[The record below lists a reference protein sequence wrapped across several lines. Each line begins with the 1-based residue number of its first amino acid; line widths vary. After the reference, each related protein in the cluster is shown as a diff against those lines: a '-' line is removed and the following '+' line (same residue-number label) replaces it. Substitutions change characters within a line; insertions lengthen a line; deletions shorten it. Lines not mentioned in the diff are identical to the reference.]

1 MSAMMIS
8 PNKQS
13 KYSVNKHLQKIREFI
28 QYDLWRQSHIDIHAP
43 KKRWLYR
50 FLQTIILVARGFK
63 DQVLVVRANSLSFA
77 LLFAFIPMMALI
89 YAIARGFGFE
99 EIVKNTISSSFLAE
113 ANIAPVLLEWIERY
127 LETAREGLF
136 LGIGLI
142 VLIWAVYAFFNMLEN
157 SFNSIWNVKQS
168 RSFGR
173 RMTNYVMTLLLVPVL
188 VVVTSGISI
197 FLNSTEVLASVLD
210 AIVPIR
216 KFMLRL
222 IPFLAT
228 AGVFTWIFIAIPN
241 TKVKFSSAIIPG
253 ILMGLLYQV
262 VQALSMY
269 LVVLFTRMSIVYG
282 AFSAIPL
289 VLIWLHITCW
299 LLLVGAE
306 LAFAIQ
312 NNDLFAYEKD
322 LETMSRRYKDYVM
335 LYLLSVIIRRFEAGE
350 QPQTIQQMAAENQ
363 LPIRLVQQLL
373 SRMED
378 ANIIRRI
385 YIEDEE
391 EQSFVPALN
400 TRSITVEMVI
410 GRISA
415 QGTEEFLQHTPAEM
429 QAFWQRYQQMIDA
442 NHSDDI
448 LVSELA

>member
-1 MSAMMIS
+1 MR
-8 PNKQS
+8 QR
-13 KYSVNKHLQKIREFI
+13 LQHFKEFI
-28 QYDLWRQSHIDIHAP
+28 QYDLWRQSHITIHAP
-43 KKRWLYR
+43 KKRLLYR
-50 FLQTIILVARGFK
+50 ILQTIILVGRGFK
-63 DQVLVVRANSLSFA
+63 NQVLVVRANSLSFA

-99 EIVKNTISSSFLAE
+99 EVVKNTISTSFLAE
-113 ANIAPVLLEWIERY
+113 ANLSHVLFEWIERY
-127 LETAREGLF
+127 LETARDGFF
-136 LGIGLI
+136 LGVGLV

-173 RMTNYVMTLLLVPVL
+173 RMTNYVMTLLLVPIL
-188 VVVTSGISI
+188 VVMTSGISI
-197 FLNSTEVLASVLD
+197 FLNSTEVLSPVLE
-210 AIVPIR
+210 AIEPIR
-216 KFMLRL
+216 KFMLRF
-222 IPFLAT
+222 IPFVAAT
-228 AGVFTWIFIAIPN
+228 GVFTWIFIAIPN
-241 TKVKFSSAIIPG
+241 TKVKFTSAIIPG
-253 ILMGLLYQV
+253 IVMGLLYQV

-282 AFSAIPL
+282 AFSIIPL
-289 VLIWLHITCW
+289 VLIWLNITCW
-299 LLLVGAE
+299 LLLIGAE

-322 LETMSRRYKDYVM
+322 LEKMSRRYKDYVM

-350 QPQTIQQMAAENQ
+350 APQTAQDMATINQ

-373 SRMED
+373 SRMEET
-378 ANIIRRI
+378 NIVRRV
-385 YIEDEE
+385 YIENEE
-391 EQSFVPALN
+391 DHAFVPALD
-400 TRSITVEMVI
+400 TKTITVEMVI

>member
-1 MSAMMIS
+1 M
-8 PNKQS
+8 NKR
-13 KYSVNKHLQKIREFI
+13 LQQIREFI
-28 QYDLWRQSHIDIHAP
+28 QYDLWRQSHMEIHAP

-99 EIVKNTISSSFLAE
+99 EIVKSTISSSFLAE
-113 ANIAPVLLEWIERY
+113 ANVATVLLEWIERY
-127 LETAREGLF
+127 LETARDGLF

-142 VLIWAVYAFFNMLEN
+142 VLIWAVYAFFNLLEN

-168 RSFGR
+168 RSFAR

-210 AIVPIR
+210 GIVPIR
-216 KFMLRL
+216 KFMLRFL
-222 IPFLAT
+222 PFVAT
-228 AGVFTWIFIAIPN
+228 TGVFTWIFIAIPN

-253 ILMGLLYQV
+253 TLMGLLYQV

-269 LVVLFTRMSIVYG
+269 LVVLFTRMSFVYG

-289 VLIWLHITCW
+289 VLIWLNITCW
-299 LLLVGAE
+299 LLLIGAE

-312 NNDLFAYEKD
+312 NNDMFAYEKD
-322 LETMSRRYKDYVM
+322 LKAMSRRYKDYVM

-350 QPQTIQQMAAENQ
+350 APQTAQDMAADNQ

-373 SRMED
+373 SRLEETV
-378 ANIIRRI
+378 IVRRV

-391 EQSFVPALN
+391 EHAFIPALD
-400 TRSITVEMVI
+400 TKAITVEMVI

>member
-1 MSAMMIS
+1 M
-8 PNKQS
+8 
-13 KYSVNKHLQKIREFI
+13 KYSVNKRLQQIREFI
-28 QYDLWRQSHIDIHAP
+28 QYDLWRQPHTAIHSP
-43 KKRWLYR
+43 KKRLWYR
-50 FLQTIILVARGFK
+50 TLQTIILVARGFK
-63 DQVLVVRANSLSFA
+63 DQVLVVRANSLSFS

-99 EIVKNTISSSFLAE
+99 EVIQEILSGSFLDE
-113 ANIAPVLLEWIERY
+113 ANIAPVLIDWIERY

-157 SFNSIWNVKQS
+157 SFNSIWNVKKT
-168 RSFGR
+168 RSFTR
-173 RMTNYVMTLLLVPVL
+173 RLTNYLITLLLVPVL

-197 FLNSTEVLASVLD
+197 FLNSTEILASVLD
-210 AIVPIR
+210 AIEPIR
-216 KFMLRL
+216 KFMLRF
-222 IPFLAT
+222 IPFVAT
-228 AGVFTWIFIAIPN
+228 AGVFTWIFVAIPN

-253 ILMGLLYQV
+253 ILMGLLYQL

-322 LETMSRRYKDYVM
+322 LKAMSRRYKDYVM
-335 LYLLSVIIRRFEAGE
+335 LYLLSIIIRRFEAGE
-350 QPQTIQQMAAENQ
+350 APQTAQELAAENK

-373 SRMED
+373 SRLEET
-378 ANIIRRI
+378 NIVLRVHV
-385 YIEDEE
+385 EDEE
-391 EQSFVPALN
+391 EQAFVPALE
-400 TRSITVEMVI
+400 TKSITVEMVI

-415 QGTEEFLQHTPAEM
+415 QGTEEFLLHTPTEM

-448 LVSELA
+448 LVSELS

>member
-1 MSAMMIS
+1 M
-8 PNKQS
+8 NKR
-13 KYSVNKHLQKIREFI
+13 LQQIREFV
-28 QYDLWRQSHIDIHAP
+28 QYDLWRQSHMEIHAP

-99 EIVKNTISSSFLAE
+99 EIVKSTISSSFLAE
-113 ANIAPVLLEWIERY
+113 ANVATVLLEWIERY
-127 LETAREGLF
+127 LETARDGLF

-142 VLIWAVYAFFNMLEN
+142 VLIWAVYAFFNLLEN

-168 RSFGR
+168 RSFAR

-210 AIVPIR
+210 GIVPIR
-216 KFMLRL
+216 KFMLRFL
-222 IPFLAT
+222 PFVAT
-228 AGVFTWIFIAIPN
+228 TGVFTWIFIAIPN

-269 LVVLFTRMSIVYG
+269 LVVLFTRMSFVYG

-289 VLIWLHITCW
+289 VLIWLNVTCW
-299 LLLVGAE
+299 LLLIGAE

-312 NNDLFAYEKD
+312 NNDMFAYEKD
-322 LETMSRRYKDYVM
+322 LKAMSRRYKDYVM

-350 QPQTIQQMAAENQ
+350 SPQTAQEMAADNQ

-373 SRMED
+373 SRLEET
-378 ANIIRRI
+378 AIVRRV

-391 EQSFVPALN
+391 EHAFIPALD
-400 TRSITVEMVI
+400 TKSITVEMVI

>member
-1 MSAMMIS
+1 M
-8 PNKQS
+8 
-13 KYSVNKHLQKIREFI
+13 E
-28 QYDLWRQSHIDIHAP
+28 IHAP
-43 KKRWLYR
+43 KKRLLYR

-77 LLFAFIPMMALI
+77 LLFAFIPMLALI

-99 EIVKNTISSSFLAE
+99 ETVQNTISSSFLAE
-113 ANIAPVLLEWIERY
+113 ANVAPVLLEWIERY
-127 LETAREGLF
+127 LETARGGLF

-168 RSFGR
+168 RSFAR

-197 FLNSTEVLASVLD
+197 FLNSTEIIAPVLD
-210 AIVPIR
+210 GILPIR
-216 KFMLRL
+216 KFMLRFL
-222 IPFLAT
+222 PFIAT
-228 AGVFTWIFIAIPN
+228 SGVFTWIFIAIPN

-253 ILMGLLYQV
+253 ILMGLLYQL
-262 VQALSMY
+262 VQALSMF

-289 VLIWLHITCW
+289 VLIWLNITCW
-299 LLLVGAE
+299 LLLIGAE

-322 LETMSRRYKDYVM
+322 IKTMSRRYKDYVM
-335 LYLLSVIIRRFEAGE
+335 LYLLSMIIRRFEAGE
-350 QPQTIQQMAAENQ
+350 TPLTAQEMAANNQ
-363 LPIRLVQQLL
+363 LPIRLVQELLTQLEEIAIVH
-373 SRMED
+373 RVYVED
-378 ANIIRRI
+378 K
-385 YIEDEE
+385 EDPA
-391 EQSFVPALN
+391 FVPALD
-400 TRSITVEMVI
+400 TKTITVEMVI

-429 QAFWQRYQQMIDA
+429 QAFWTRYQQMIDA

>member
-1 MSAMMIS
+1 M
-8 PNKQS
+8 
-13 KYSVNKHLQKIREFI
+13 
-28 QYDLWRQSHIDIHAP
+28 DIHTP

-77 LLFAFIPMMALI
+77 LLFAFIPMLALI

-99 EIVKNTISSSFLAE
+99 ETVQNTISSSFLAE
-113 ANIAPVLLEWIERY
+113 ANVAPVLLEWIERY

-168 RSFGR
+168 RSFAR

-197 FLNSTEVLASVLD
+197 FLNSTEILAPVLD
-210 AIVPIR
+210 GILPIR
-216 KFMLRL
+216 KFMLRFL
-222 IPFLAT
+222 PFVAT

-253 ILMGLLYQV
+253 ILMGLLYQL
-262 VQALSMY
+262 VQALSMF

-289 VLIWLHITCW
+289 VLIWLNITCW
-299 LLLVGAE
+299 LLLIGAE

-322 LETMSRRYKDYVM
+322 LKAMSRRYKDYVM
-335 LYLLSVIIRRFEAGE
+335 LYLLSVIIRRFEVGATPLTAQE
-350 QPQTIQQMAAENQ
+350 MAANNQ
-363 LPIRLVQQLL
+363 LPIRLVQELL
-373 SRMED
+373 SRLEET
-378 ANIIRRI
+378 AIVHRV
-385 YIEDEE
+385 YIEDKED
-391 EQSFVPALN
+391 QAFVPALD
-400 TRSITVEMVI
+400 TKTITVEMVI

-429 QAFWQRYQQMIDA
+429 QTFWLRYQQMIDA

>member
-1 MSAMMIS
+1 MNPRI
-8 PNKQS
+8 QR
-13 KYSVNKHLQKIREFI
+13 LREFI
-28 QYDLWRQSHIDIHAP
+28 QYDLWRQSHIGVHSP
-43 KKRWLYR
+43 KKRLLYR
-50 FLQTIILVARGFK
+50 LLQTIILVGRGFK

-99 EIVKNTISSSFLAE
+99 EVLKEIISGSFLAE

-157 SFNSIWNVKQS
+157 SFNSIWNVKKT

-173 RMTNYVMTLLLVPVL
+173 RLTNYVMTLLLVPIL

-197 FLNSTEVLASVLD
+197 FLNSTEVLAPVLQ
-210 AIVPIR
+210 AIEPIR
-216 KFMLRL
+216 KFMLRF
-222 IPFLAT
+222 IPFVAT
-228 AGVFTWIFIAIPN
+228 SAVFIWIFMAIPN

-253 ILMGLLYQV
+253 VVMGLLYQV
-262 VQALSMY
+262 VQALSMF
-269 LVVLFTRMSIVYG
+269 LVVLFARMSIVYG

-289 VLIWLHITCW
+289 VLIWLNITCW
-299 LLLVGAE
+299 LLLIGAE

-312 NNDLFAYEKD
+312 NNDLFAYERD
-322 LETMSRRYKDYVM
+322 IENMSRRYKDYVM
-335 LYLLSVIIRRFEAGE
+335 LYLLSVIVRRFEQGTS
-350 QPQTIQQMAAENQ
+350 PQTAKQMAEDNQ

-373 SRMED
+373 SRLEE
-378 ANIIRRI
+378 ISIVRRV
-385 YIEDEE
+385 YVEKEE
-391 EQSFVPALN
+391 EEAFVPAMD
-400 TRSITVEMVI
+400 TRMITVEMVI

-415 QGTEEFLQHTPAEM
+415 QGTEEFLQHTPQEM
-429 QAFWQRYQQMIDA
+429 QAFWQSYLQMIES
-442 NHSDDI
+442 NPSDDI
-448 LVSELA
+448 LVRDL

>member
-1 MSAMMIS
+1 MNPRI
-8 PNKQS
+8 QR
-13 KYSVNKHLQKIREFI
+13 LREFI
-28 QYDLWRQSHIDIHAP
+28 QYDLWRQSHIGVHAP
-43 KKRWLYR
+43 KKRLLYR
-50 FLQTIILVARGFK
+50 LLQTIILVGRGFK

-99 EIVKNTISSSFLAE
+99 EVLKEIISGSFLAE

-157 SFNSIWNVKQS
+157 SFNSIWNVKKT

-173 RMTNYVMTLLLVPVL
+173 RLTNYVMTLLLVPIL

-197 FLNSTEVLASVLD
+197 FLNSTEVLAPVLQ
-210 AIVPIR
+210 AIEPIR
-216 KFMLRL
+216 KFMLRF
-222 IPFLAT
+222 IPFVAT
-228 AGVFTWIFIAIPN
+228 SAVFIWIFMAIPN

-253 ILMGLLYQV
+253 VVMGLLYQV
-262 VQALSMY
+262 VQALSMF
-269 LVVLFTRMSIVYG
+269 LVVLFARMSIVYG

-289 VLIWLHITCW
+289 VLIWLNITCW
-299 LLLVGAE
+299 LLLIGAE

-312 NNDLFAYEKD
+312 NNDLFAYERD
-322 LETMSRRYKDYVM
+322 IENMSRRYKDYVM
-335 LYLLSVIIRRFEAGE
+335 LYLLSVIVRRFEQGTS
-350 QPQTIQQMAAENQ
+350 PQTAKQMAEDNQ

-373 SRMED
+373 SRLEETS
-378 ANIIRRI
+378 IVRRV
-385 YIEDEE
+385 YVEKEE
-391 EQSFVPALN
+391 EEAFVPAMD
-400 TRSITVEMVI
+400 TRMITVEMVI

-415 QGTEEFLQHTPAEM
+415 QGTEEFLQHTPQEM
-429 QAFWQRYQQMIDA
+429 QAFWQSYLQMIES
-442 NHSDDI
+442 NPSDDI
-448 LVSELA
+448 LVRDL